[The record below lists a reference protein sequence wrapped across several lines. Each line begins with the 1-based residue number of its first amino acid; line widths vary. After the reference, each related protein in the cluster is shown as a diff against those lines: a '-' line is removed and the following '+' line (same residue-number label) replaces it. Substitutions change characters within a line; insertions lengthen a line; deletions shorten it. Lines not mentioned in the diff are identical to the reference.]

1 MTPPSSWFQW
11 IGFTFLLTTL
21 GIFATAT
28 IGIYGVIIFVS
39 LPILLLLL
47 FNFRWAFSL
56 LIISLFVF
64 TYVLR
69 LSSSVI
75 IVPYI
80 LLSFLISVKPNF
92 NFLKSPLNISLS
104 IFLSFLI
111 PSYFFAEN
119 LKTSLYLSINIF
131 AFLIIYFISVIHM
144 NEKNSIRSFIKI
156 FLFMSICNG
165 IFILIQ
171 AFFTRG
177 RLFGFTGIFY
187 VDLVGISILL
197 ILIKIFFEKK
207 VKLFIYLPFLLI
219 LISALFLTQTRNS
232 VLTISLSGFVLFFLV
247 YKLADVLKISK
258 NIILVWFVL
267 IFLVTVILLYFI
279 TTLESSSFSRLG
291 QLSNFNYTFDNEGN
305 VQNTLIT
312 RILIWDTAIAI
323 IKENFWF
330 GIGIYGFPFASES
343 YYTIPRFLFE
353 AYVKGLTPH
362 QSYLAILTE
371 TGIFGFSGFLI
382 LILSSLIISMKTI
395 KLIKDENSAIIF
407 LLLFIPLVYII
418 FSMLL
423 TDAWLWGQG
432 LLVWGIILG
441 ANVSF
446 RTSLNSSAE
455 LCPSS

>member
-1 MTPPSSWFQW
+1 MVHRPWFHSF
-11 IGFTFLLTTL
+11 GFAILFTTL
-21 GIFATAT
+21 GTAATAT
-28 IGIYGVIIFVS
+28 IGFYGIIIFVA
-39 LPILLLLL
+39 LPIFLLLL
-47 FNFRWAFSL
+47 FNFKWAFGL

-75 IVPYI
+75 LVPFI
-80 LLSFLISVKPNF
+80 LISFLISVKPNF
-92 NFLKSPLNISLS
+92 SFLKSQLNISLF

-111 PSYFFAEN
+111 PSYIFAEK

-131 AFLIIYFISVIHM
+131 AFLIIYFVSVIHM
-144 NEKNSIRSFIKI
+144 KEKNSIRNFIRI

-165 IFILIQ
+165 LFIIIQ
-171 AFFTRG
+171 SFFTRG

-197 ILIKIFFEKK
+197 ILIKIFFEER
-207 VKLFIYLPFLLI
+207 VKLFIYLPFFLI

-232 VLTISLSGFVLFFLV
+232 VLSIAFSGFVLFFLV

-258 NIILVWFVL
+258 NKIIVWSVL
-267 IFLVTVILLYFI
+267 IFFVTVILLFFI
-279 TTLESSSFSRLG
+279 TSLESSSFSRLG

-330 GIGIYGFPFASES
+330 GIGIYGFPFVSES

-382 LILSSLIISMKTI
+382 LIISSLIISLNSI
-395 KLIKDENSAIIF
+395 KLIKDENSAILF
-407 LLLFIPLVYII
+407 LFLYIALVYIS
-418 FSMLL
+418 FSMFL

-441 ANVSF
+441 ANISLK
-446 RTSLNSSAE
+446 TSLNFQS
-455 LCPSS
+455 